1 MLKLVLL
8 LGCTDEP
15 PPPLVPLHL
24 EPAPAPAWFIVTWEE
39 VKHSQEGSIGEANHA
54 TPFFDT
60 LSAQGVRFMETRT
73 VSPMR
78 LPALAS
84 LHTGRGP
91 PAHGL
96 RVNQTA
102 DRLSELP
109 TAAMLLSEEGFRSA
123 AFISG
128 TANGRD
134 NGLLVGF
141 DTVSVPSVGTQRSDA
156 ETINQAIQWING
168 LPPQDSLFA
177 WIHLSSPVQ
186 PWLLPIGYESLNGL
200 DVYSETIAELDRQTK
215 RLFSALETNGRASS
229 ARMFVAGTHGNS
241 LGENRESRPGWYA
254 YESTI
259 RVPMVLWW
267 GIEADVELNRG
278 TQVNGRSSLLDILPT
293 IGAIEGFDV
302 PQQEGISLLAPA
314 SSGMMPQRELAFE
327 SLYPAVGWGALPIF
341 GVIDESGQTW
351 FEGSP
356 PALYDL
362 QTDPGQLQNRYD
374 ESMED
379 EARALFERFPR
390 AWAPPLNHTTVD
402 GPPTET
408 ITGPDEWIQNRY
420 WDRTSPHDL
429 YPLIRDLVS
438 DNPRLNPHHL
448 VDTCMELLEQ
458 LGPQPELIRL
468 TIHHLDQIG
477 QRKRANEILERHQSE
492 SPEWQNLLSERRS
505 QDRQQR
511 ALLSRIREA
520 LTHHPQHETAP
531 MDLAVTLTWLEEW
544 SEAEALLIAITAREP
559 SNIRAHLL
567 LARIYLKQHNP
578 ERALRILENVQNGEL
593 DASIACEKGRVLYR
607 YTNREEEAV
616 RHLQT
621 CHSNNGNLHW
631 ADRQVIIT
639 QSPN

>member
-1 MLKLVLL
+1 
-8 LGCTDEP
+8 
-15 PPPLVPLHL
+15 
-24 EPAPAPAWFIVTWEE
+24 
-39 VKHSQEGSIGEANHA
+39 
-54 TPFFDT
+54 
-60 LSAQGVRFMETRT
+60 
-73 VSPMR
+73 
-78 LPALAS
+78 
-84 LHTGRGP
+84 
-91 PAHGL
+91 
-96 RVNQTA
+96 
-102 DRLSELP
+102 
-109 TAAMLLSEEGFRSA
+109 MLLSEEGFRSA

-141 DTVSVPSVGTQRSDA
+141 DTVSAPSVGTQRSDA

-267 GIEADVELNRG
+267 GIEADVGASRD
-278 TQVNGRSSLLDILPT
+278 TQVNGLSSLLDILPT

-302 PQQEGISLLAPA
+302 PQQEGISMLAPA

-327 SLYPAVGWGALPIF
+327 SLYPAMGWGALPIF

-420 WDRTSPHDL
+420 WDRTSPHT
-429 YPLIRDLVS
+429 YPLIRDHA
-438 DNPRLNPHHL
+438 DNPRLNPHHRGH
-448 VDTCMELLEQ
+448 VHELLEQ
-458 LGPQPELIRL
+458 LGPQQADSTDHP
-468 TIHHLDQIG
+468 LDQIG
-477 QRKRANEILERHQSE
+477 QRRANETERHQSG
-492 SPEWQNLLSERRS
+492 LLNGKISCPKTVSRP
-505 QDRQQR
+505 QQP
-511 ALLSRIREA
+511 LSA
-520 LTHHPQHETAP
+520 ETAQWICG
-531 MDLAVTLTWLEEW
+531 TLTWLEEW
-544 SEAEALLIAITAREP
+544 SKGSLVDCHHRT
-559 SNIRAHLL
+559 RAN
-567 LARIYLKQHNP
+567 RIEHAPAGAYLSQTTQSRTRS
-578 ERALRILENVQNGEL
+578 ECENGQNGEL
-593 DASIACEKGRVLYR
+593 DASIARERRVLYR
-607 YTNREEEAV
+607 YTDREESGT
-616 RHLQT
+616 HLQT
-621 CHSNNGNLHW
+621 CHSKDGNPL
-631 ADRQVIIT
+631 VIVKLL
-639 QSPN
+639 SPNRPTSGPSEGLWSLHLLYGRFSMSLPG